1 MILET
6 KTKDTNSNVLID
18 DFSICSIKEN
28 NQNGTEIWI
37 YGNSTPIV
45 VVNPFN
51 EMKKIFIEAKNR
63 DRYTGE
69 QKSKMIKKSF
79 PVVKVDDFL
88 FSITIVTNEWNNE
101 VTKNLEVDANFKLKN
116 EILKKEVEYIVGVET
131 FNEFSFSKYKCSIN
145 IGKLF
150 DAETIRDQVEQKFIE
165 YLSI

>member
-6 KTKDTNSNVLID
+6 KTKNTNSNVLID

-28 NQNGTEIWI
+28 NQNGTEIWV
-37 YGNSTPIV
+37 YGNTTPIV
-45 VVNPFN
+45 VVNPFD
-51 EMKKIFIEAKNR
+51 EIKKIFIEAKNR

-69 QKSKMIKKSF
+69 QKAKSTKNHF

-88 FSITIVTNEWNNE
+88 FSITVVTNEWNDE
-101 VTKNLEVDANFKLKN
+101 VTKSLEVDANFKLKN
-116 EILKKEVEYIVGVET
+116 EVLKKEVEYVIGVET
-131 FNEFSFSKYKCSIN
+131 FNDFAFSKYKCSIS

-150 DAETIRDQVEQKFIE
+150 DAETIREQVEQKFIE